1 MKKKIVAIVFAV
13 IFCFLAFPV
22 SAFAEV
28 TNEFGKIEES
38 SVLDDLEKWG
48 IDITDYQ
55 KDVEA
60 THGRMLRFLEY
71 GYDYYGNESSYGLYV
86 YFWNPSGRPIDLTST
101 NHYIQMQVK
110 LESGSATGSGWSK
123 YRLQVCNYSMI
134 DGYEH
139 VFYKFKVL
147 DVRNFRNTLSRDFRH
162 YEISGIELKHSGD
175 RNATEYKVG
184 GLYSFTGFMP
194 YCNAQRNAANTLHW
208 YVRDRTVIDLGIH
221 QTSWKTRTSE
231 KGAGYQYEVYSV
243 YFSVPNDI
251 IRDYGNTEN
260 ITKGLV
266 QVDGEFDEQK
276 INGVIT
282 SNGVFYED
290 LVKYIGVYDTS
301 DDDIPFIFYA
311 NALHY
316 NAYDNSLQSFWE
328 TVEKYWINRYCVAI
342 KSSTFET
349 NGISSDKLLER
360 LYEVYDDLGYI
371 PVMRD
376 VDDGKIKGQQSYSV
390 KAGKDLAD
398 SLSSY
403 ASCNSWLKALL
414 TGNLGLYIAEDYHE
428 GIDSIQVVTSKDFNE
443 AFTDEA
449 IADELFIDKNDVDS
463 LEDFVSKSEAENRTT
478 YLLRFAIRDYLCYD
492 ALCYEKDGFAEVEA
506 FDRIEGDNF
515 YFEKTVFFNFDI
527 LTMTW
532 EDEYHEKTVIPV
544 VASPIDVVGSLS
556 PPEQGSVIQ
565 EIVSSAKNI
574 VDGGFDLLEL
584 LSKLKPWIRLIVV
597 LIVVGVVFFF
607 LSFIIEPFSKLFDNI
622 STRKEKRHTE
632 KIERERKY
640 TQEDA
645 EERRRD
651 AEELRKEREEARRDA
666 EELRKDR
673 RERREDRKA
682 REDRKEAAWRRDH
695 ESKKME
701 IDTRD
706 KHARRRLEE
715 GSLNLKINEDTRRQE
730 NHDYMKSK
738 REKKE

>member
-1 MKKKIVAIVFAV
+1 MKRKIVALLFAV
-13 IFCFLAFPV
+13 IFCFLTFPV

-38 SVLDDLEKWG
+38 SVLDDLAKWG
-48 IDITDYQ
+48 IDIIDYQ

-123 YRLQVCNYSMI
+123 YRLQVCNYSTI

-532 EDEYHEKTVIPV
+532 EDEYHQKTVIPV

-565 EIVSSAKNI
+565 QIVSSAKNI
-574 VDGGFDLLEL
+574 VDGGFNLLEL
-584 LSKLKPWIRLIVV
+584 LSKLKPWILLFVLLI
-597 LIVVGVVFFF
+597 GC
-607 LSFIIEPFSKLFDNI
+607 SFIFWILSLIIDPLSKMI
-622 STRKEKRHTE
+622 SSSASRKKGERDEKESKERTKNDRE
-632 KIERERKY
+632 ERERRHA
-640 TQEDA
+640 QEDA
-645 EERRRD
+645 EERRKD
-651 AEELRKEREEARRDA
+651 NEELRKEREQNNKDA
-666 EELRKDR
+666 EDR
-673 RERREDRKA
+673 RK
-682 REDRKEAAWRRDH
+682 
-695 ESKKME
+695 
-701 IDTRD
+701 
-706 KHARRRLEE
+706 
-715 GSLNLKINEDTRRQE
+715 QE
-730 NHDYMKSK
+730 NHDYIKRK
-738 REKKE
+738 REEKE

>member
-1 MKKKIVAIVFAV
+1 MKRKIVALLFAV

-55 KDVEA
+55 KNVEA
-60 THGRMLRFLEY
+60 NHGRMLRFLEY

-123 YRLQVCNYSMI
+123 YRLQVCDYSTI

-565 EIVSSAKNI
+565 QIVSSAKNI
-574 VDGGFDLLEL
+574 VDGGFNLLEL
-584 LSKLKPWIRLIVV
+584 LSKLKPWILLFVLLI
-597 LIVVGVVFFF
+597 GC
-607 LSFIIEPFSKLFDNI
+607 SFIFWILSLIIDPLSKMI
-622 STRKEKRHTE
+622 SSLASRKKSERDEKESKERTKNDRE
-632 KIERERKY
+632 ERERRY
-640 TQEDA
+640 AQEDA
-645 EERRRD
+645 EERRKD
-651 AEELRKEREEARRDA
+651 NEDLRKEREQNNKDA
-666 EELRKDR
+666 EDR
-673 RERREDRKA
+673 RK
-682 REDRKEAAWRRDH
+682 
-695 ESKKME
+695 
-701 IDTRD
+701 
-706 KHARRRLEE
+706 
-715 GSLNLKINEDTRRQE
+715 QE

-738 REKKE
+738 REEKE